1 MKKKFME
8 THLLEF
14 PVDRMAKVLE
24 FSRSG
29 FYKRKNRKPGIRDKE
44 DEMYLGLIRS
54 IHQEFR
60 RPGVLKTWEEMRLR
74 MYRIGKDRVHKIM
87 KNNGIHG
94 KIRRKSRVQTTD
106 SSHKFPV
113 SPDLLKRNFK
123 PEKRNE
129 IWVSDITYIR
139 TASRF
144 LYLCIVMDLYS
155 RKIVGWSMKD
165 SLETGICISAL
176 RMAVRGRSP
185 DKGLI
190 FHSDRGV
197 QYASREFRKE
207 LRTYGMLQ
215 SMSRKGNCWD
225 NAVAESFFSILKT
238 EMDFNVFLN
247 SGEARK
253 YIFDFI
259 EAFYNR
265 KRTHSF
271 LGYRSPD
278 QFEKITVA

>member
-1 MKKKFME
+1 ME
-8 THLLEF
+8 THSFEF
-14 PVDRMAKVLE
+14 PVDRMAKVLK

-29 FYKRKNRKPGIRDKE
+29 FYKRKNRKPGIRETE
-44 DEMYLGLIRS
+44 DEIYLKEIRE
-54 IHQEFR
+54 IQREFR
-60 RPGVLKTWEEMRLR
+60 GPGIRKTWEEMRIRL
-74 MYRIGKDRVHKIM
+74 YRVGKDWILRIM
-87 KNNGIHG
+87 KTNGIHS
-94 KIRRKSRVQTTD
+94 KIRKKFKAQTTD

-123 PEKRNE
+123 PENPNK
-129 IWVSDITYIR
+129 IWVSDITYVR
-139 TASRF
+139 TGNRF
-144 LYLCIVMDLYS
+144 MYLCIVMDLFS

-165 SLETGICISAL
+165 SMEAEICISAL
-176 RMAVRGRSP
+176 RMAVHSRISEE
-185 DKGLI
+185 GLI

-197 QYASREFRKE
+197 QYASREFREE
-207 LRTYGMLQ
+207 LKMHGMIQ

-225 NAVAESFFSILKT
+225 NAVAESFFSILKN
-238 EMDFNVFLN
+238 EMEFNVFLN
-247 SGEARK
+247 SVEAKK

-278 QFEKITVA
+278 QFEKMTVA

>member
-1 MKKKFME
+1 MI
-8 THLLEF
+8 EF
-14 PVDRMAKVLE
+14 PVDRMAKALE

-29 FYKRKNRKPGIRDKE
+29 FYKRKNLKPGIRAKE
-44 DEMYLGLIRS
+44 DEMYLKEIRS

-60 RPGVLKTWEEMRLR
+60 RPGVLKTWEEMRFRLF
-74 MYRIGKDRVHKIM
+74 RIGKERVHKIM
-87 KNNGIHG
+87 KNNGIRG
-94 KIRRKSRVQTTD
+94 KIRKKYRVQTTD

-113 SPDLLKRNFK
+113 SPDLLKRNFR
-123 PEKRNE
+123 PEKANQ

-139 TASRF
+139 TAKRF
-144 LYLCIVMDLYS
+144 MYLCIIMDLYS

-165 SLETGICISAL
+165 SMETEICSSAL
-176 RMAVRGRSP
+176 RMAVNSRNHEE
-185 DKGLI
+185 GLI

-197 QYASREFRKE
+197 QYASREFREE
-207 LRTYGMLQ
+207 LRANNMLQ

-225 NAVAESFFSILKT
+225 NAVAESFFSILKN
-238 EMDFNVFLN
+238 EMEFNVFLD
-247 SGEARK
+247 SAEAKK

-278 QFEKITVA
+278 QFEKMTVA